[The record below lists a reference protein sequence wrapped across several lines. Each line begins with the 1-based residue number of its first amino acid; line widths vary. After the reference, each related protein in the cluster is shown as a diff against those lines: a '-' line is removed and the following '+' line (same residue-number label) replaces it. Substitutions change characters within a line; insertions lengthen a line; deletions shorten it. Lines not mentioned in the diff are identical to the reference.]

1 MRDTNTIYLAYGSN
15 LNLEQMEWRC
25 PYATVVGSV
34 EVPGYRLLFR
44 GRNGSAVATIEPD
57 EDSTDQA
64 GLAVPALLWEITPRC
79 EEALDQYEGWPRLY
93 RKEWI
98 TVTFGEKETDAMVY
112 IMNEGP
118 PLGLPGRGYLGT
130 ILEGYES
137 AGFIR
142 AVLER
147 AVEDS
152 QPELPAGWVSV
163 PPKGK
168 RQITWW

>member
-25 PYATVVGSV
+25 PYATVVGAV
-34 EVPGYRLLFR
+34 EVPGYQLLFR
-44 GRNGSAVATIEPD
+44 GQNGSAVATIEPVD
-57 EDSTDQA
+57 
-64 GLAVPALLWEITPRC
+64 GCIVPALLWEITPRC

-112 IMNEGP
+112 IMIEGP
-118 PLGLPGRGYLGT
+118 AVGIPGRGYLGT
-130 ILEGYES
+130 ILQGYES
-137 AGFIR
+137 AGFDR

-147 AVEDS
+147 AVADS
-152 QPELPAGWVSV
+152 QPELPAGWLSV
-163 PPKGK
+163 PSKD
-168 RQITWW
+168 RQVKLW